1 MHAKRERFPRGARG
15 VPSKCAA
22 DSERA
27 SQRTPPLVSLAAQST
42 TRVSFREKMAANL
55 YTFKYTD
62 DRNPAARRTS
72 IAADAGGPMA
82 VHPGHMLAVAL
93 EGELPPC
100 AGATQI
106 LTSHMDGRPV
116 SR

>member
-1 MHAKRERFPRGARG
+1 MPKPEGENACEEREVPVG

-72 IAADAGGPMA
+72 IAADAGGPAMSFY
-82 VHPGHMLAVAL
+82 
-93 EGELPPC
+93 EFY
-100 AGATQI
+100 
-106 LTSHMDGRPV
+106 
-116 SR
+116 